1 MESRLFREVHSRA
14 AIEAEQRAEQVA
26 ADKRRQLVDDL
37 YTCRS
42 AVGFPNINGV
52 VNENGIHI
60 RDIHKKFAAGEPIT
74 RLIRDTLLTRG
85 RIPPAPVALLQNT
98 FPASICYMNSVLQAF
113 ATLPGFIGIEQWAD
127 AGCLQTDGDEK
138 SSEALIAFINLFE
151 AMRNPMADGA
161 NQDDYVTKAAVFY
174 TSIYELSRNKP
185 RAERLLPLCQSDA
198 NDFRNLLVTLM
209 NTEFMGPTL
218 TIDGEIMLLPLAGN
232 LELVPDAPDAPPVY
246 RNINTIIEVSAP
258 IISLDEANFPGGLN
272 QFLNYDTEPKKF
284 HRLPDTL
291 ILQQNIAGFR
301 EDETASSDALVV
313 MTSRPIVPVF
323 DMAAYHPDGW
333 VPMNPGSTRYRLHAI
348 VCHHGENTTGA
359 HYTAI
364 CLRGEQWYHIDDL
377 PPQATPLEL
386 PTTLPTAEA
395 NLIDAKPYIF
405 FYVREGTGPYILAE
419 DGTFQMQA
427 IIGGIIAPPLPNIP
441 ADSLPPPPP
450 PPPAPLPAPLAAAPL
465 PPTVLSAAELR
476 AAGVSEERIAR
487 ALAGQAQAQGQ
498 KGKKYTRK
506 RNQRKQNRVS
516 RKKRQ

>member
-60 RDIHKKFAAGEPIT
+60 RDIHKKFAAGEPIAEK
-74 RLIRDTLLTRG
+74 IRDTLLTRG

-313 MTSRPIVPVF
+313 MTPRPIVPVF

-386 PTTLPTAEA
+386 PAILPTAEA
-395 NLIDAKPYIF
+395 NLVDAKPYIF

-441 ADSLPPPPP
+441 AGPLPPPPP
-450 PPPAPLPAPLAAAPL
+450 PPPAPLAAAPQ
-465 PPTVLSAAELR
+465 PPTVLTTAEFR

-487 ALAGQAQAQGQ
+487 ALAGQAQALAQ
-498 KGKKYTRK
+498 KAKKYTRK